1 MTKPINIE
9 TNLVTG
15 EEIITEYTNE
25 QIVALEEAKTKRA
38 EQVAEILANIEKRKI
53 VLQKLGL
60 SEEEA
65 RLLLG

>member
-25 QIVALEEAKTKRA
+25 QIVALEEAKKIGRA
-38 EQVAEILANIEKRKI
+38 HV
-53 VLQKLGL
+53 
-60 SEEEA
+60 
-65 RLLLG
+65 